1 MNLEQYLV
9 MNNKKTERVYSP
21 HQLTP
26 LNESDCIQ
34 LPINFIHDL
43 AQADCLQSLLDK
55 IAFWISQVFQAERVS
70 ITLYDRPDFLKL
82 YSISGNHAIPLEF
95 KVPIQQT
102 FVGRVFSTATLRICD
117 DVTLFEELD
126 CQMLAQNG
134 MGSCMDAP
142 LMHNG
147 NCLGTLNVADQA
159 KFHYTKQQAILL
171 QCLANWIALNI
182 KLHLQVQEMQ
192 KLTSTDELTGTFNR
206 RMFTQQSNRQMLL
219 FAHDNSPFSIGV
231 LDIDH
236 FKTLND
242 FYGHQAG
249 DYALQQMCECIQT
262 YLSEHDFLARIGGE
276 EFAII
281 LPTHDA
287 QDAIKRFKQ
296 IRTAIEELKIPYL
309 EEVICFTVSI
319 GVAEA
324 EITDLNA
331 ETVFKRADKA
341 LCQAKQAGRNRVHLD
356 MPIPKI

>member
-1 MNLEQYLV
+1 MV
-9 MNNKKTERVYSP
+9 ERIYP
-21 HQLTP
+21 PNQLTP
-26 LNESDCIQ
+26 LNEHDYIQ

-55 IAFWISQVFQAERVS
+55 IAFWISKIFQAERAS
-70 ITLYDRPDFLKL
+70 ITLFDQAHFLKL
-82 YSISGNHAIPLEF
+82 YSISGNQAIPLEF

-147 NCLGTLNVADQA
+147 SCLGTLNVADQA

-171 QCLANWIALNI
+171 QCLANWIGLNI

-192 KLTSTDELTGTFNR
+192 KLTSTDELTGAFNR
-206 RMFTQQSNRQMLL
+206 RMFTQQSNHHMLL
-219 FAHDNSPFSIGV
+219 FFKTQTPFSMGI

-249 DYALQQMCECIQT
+249 DYVLQQMCEHIQSH
-262 YLSEHDFLARIGGE
+262 LSEHDFLARIGGKQ
-276 EFAII
+276 FAII
-281 LPTHDA
+281 FPTLTVKDA
-287 QDAIKRFKQ
+287 VKRFKQ
-296 IRTAIEELKIPYL
+296 IRTTLEEMKLPYQ
-309 EEVICFTVSI
+309 EEVICFSVSI

-324 EITDLNA
+324 HITDLNA

-341 LCQAKQAGRNRVHLD
+341 LYQAKLAGRNRVHFDVLTLS
-356 MPIPKI
+356 I

>member
-1 MNLEQYLV
+1 
-9 MNNKKTERVYSP
+9 MNNNTAERVYP
-21 HQLTP
+21 PNQLKP

-43 AQADCLQSLLDK
+43 AQADCLRSLLDK
-55 IAFWISQVFQAERVS
+55 IACWLSQVFQAERVS
-70 ITLYDRPDFLKL
+70 ITLYDRPNFLKL
-82 YSISGNHAIPLEF
+82 YSISGNQAIPLDF
-95 KVPIQQT
+95 KLPIQNT

-134 MGSCMDAP
+134 MGSCMDVP
-142 LMHNG
+142 LIHNG
-147 NCLGTLNVADQA
+147 NCLGTLNVADHA
-159 KFHYTKQQAILL
+159 KFHYTEQQAIFL

-206 RMFTQQSNRQMLL
+206 RMFTQQSNHNMSL
-219 FAHDNSPFSIGV
+219 FSNANTPFSMGI
-231 LDIDH
+231 LDIDY

-249 DYALQQMCECIQT
+249 DYVLQQMCECIQT

-281 LPTHDA
+281 LPTHSA
-287 QDAIKRFKQ
+287 KDAIKRFKQ
-296 IRTAIEELKIPYL
+296 IRAAIEDLKIPYL
-309 EEVICFTVSI
+309 EEIICFTVSI

-324 EITDLNA
+324 HATDLSA
-331 ETVFKRADKA
+331 ETVLKRADKA
-341 LCQAKQAGRNRVHLD
+341 LSQAKQAGRNRVHLD
-356 MPIPKI
+356 MPIYKI